1 MKQETITIKGVN
13 ITSNQPI
20 NSYWTVCLEEFL
32 NTTPFP
38 DIDHIHFTLD
48 YFEEESGIMNLTI
61 FFKDTDHP
69 LHVPLDYEDW
79 EFYKYAIED
88 NLEAAFSDSLILH
101 TDSLILH
108 TNASITTRHSK
119 AMKDNYSTTMLLSLI
134 F

>member
-1 MKQETITIKGVN
+1 MKQEITINGVN
-13 ITSNQPI
+13 ITSNKPI

-61 FFKDTDHP
+61 FLKDTDHP
-69 LHVPLDYEDW
+69 FHQPLNYDDW
-79 EFYKYAIED
+79 ESYKAALEN
-88 NLEAAFSDSLILH
+88 NLEDAFSDSLI
-101 TDSLILH
+101 IH
-108 TNASITTRHSK
+108 TNASITSWHSK
-119 AMKDNYSTTMLLSLI
+119 AKDNYSTTMLLSLI

>member
-13 ITSNQPI
+13 ITSNKSI

-32 NTTPFP
+32 NTTKFP

-69 LHVPLDYEDW
+69 FHQPLKYKDW
-79 EFYKYAIED
+79 ESYKAALEN
-88 NLEAAFSDSLILH
+88 NLELAFIDHELAI
-101 TDSLILH
+101 H
-108 TNASITTRHSK
+108 TNASITTRHSE
-119 AMKDNYSTTMLLSLI
+119 TTILISLI

>member
-13 ITSNQPI
+13 ITSNQSI

-32 NTTPFP
+32 NTTKFP

-61 FFKDTDHP
+61 FLKDTDHQFHQP
-69 LHVPLDYEDW
+69 LNYEDW
-79 EFYKYAIED
+79 ESYKAALEN
-88 NLEAAFSDSLILH
+88 NLEDAFSDSLI
-101 TDSLILH
+101 IH
-108 TNASITTRHSK
+108 TNASITTWHS
-119 AMKDNYSTTMLLSLI
+119 KDNYSTTMLLSLI

>member
-1 MKQETITIKGVN
+1 MEKETITINGVN
-13 ITSNQPI
+13 ITSNQFI

-32 NTTPFP
+32 KTTKFP

-61 FFKDTDHP
+61 FLKDTDHP
-69 LHVPLDYEDW
+69 FHQPLNYEDW
-79 EFYKYAIED
+79 ESYKAALEN

-101 TDSLILH
+101 T
-108 TNASITTRHSK
+108 NASITTWHSK